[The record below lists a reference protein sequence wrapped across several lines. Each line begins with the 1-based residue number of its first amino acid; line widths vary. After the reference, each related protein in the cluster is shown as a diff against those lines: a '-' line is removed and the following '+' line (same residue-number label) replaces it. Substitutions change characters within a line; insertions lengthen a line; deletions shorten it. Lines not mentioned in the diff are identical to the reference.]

1 MRPYCIEL
9 PNILPPWASG
19 DRKSKT
25 RHVWIDLDHVQLIE
39 YEMHSA
45 EVKLPLKLRELHPE
59 SDGIMTH
66 SLMFTLTLAFHDDPM
81 VLHGFEYRAGPSSL
95 GLVAE
100 RLLAVWGMTS

>member
-9 PNILPPWASG
+9 PNIPPPWVENV
-19 DRKSKT
+19 KSKS

-45 EVKLPLKLRELHPE
+45 EIHLSLKFREKHPE
-59 SDGIMTH
+59 LSDGVMTH
-66 SLMFTLTLAFHDDPM
+66 SLSLSLTLAFRDEPM
-81 VLHGFEYRAGPSSL
+81 VLHGFEYRVGPSSL

-100 RLLAVWGMTS
+100 RLLAVWGMT